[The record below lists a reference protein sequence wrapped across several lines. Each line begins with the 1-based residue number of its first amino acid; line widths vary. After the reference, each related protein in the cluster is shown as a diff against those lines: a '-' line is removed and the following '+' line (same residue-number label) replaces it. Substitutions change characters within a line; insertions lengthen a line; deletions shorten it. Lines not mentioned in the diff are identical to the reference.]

1 MTTKPSDIN
10 PAVQWIHC
18 ESALLPD
25 GWAQQVTI
33 GIDAAGNIQEV
44 RSGELVPEPS
54 TSMRHVSGCI
64 VPGMAN
70 LHSHAH
76 QRAMAG
82 LTERAAPGE
91 DSFWTWRDVMYR
103 FVRQIQP
110 YHLQAIAAQAYLE
123 MLESGY
129 TAVGE
134 FQYVHHDVDGKPYS
148 QRAEMSLHTLQ
159 AARETGIGFTALPV
173 LYRYGGFGA
182 QDPDPGQRR
191 FLNNCD
197 EFLELHSQIDNAIE
211 DNGNEALG
219 IAPHSLRAVSS
230 ELLNEVLQGLS
241 GPAGR
246 SGQSARPVH
255 IHIAEQLAEVEACR
269 AWSGQR
275 PVEWLLDHFSVDS
288 RWCLIHATH
297 LANNEVSDLA
307 NSQAVAGLCPTTEA
321 NLGDGIF
328 QMRAFVEAGGRFGIG
343 SDCHI
348 SISPVEELRWLEY
361 GQRLISHRRNALA
374 EAGHSSGRFLF
385 DGALAGGAQACG
397 RDLGRIAP
405 GCRADFVVLDNQHPL
420 LYGRQQDELLDS
432 WIFSGNTSSIREVIV
447 GGQTRV
453 SDGRHQDAER
463 ITGRYRE
470 VITQLMRSDS

>member
-1 MTTKPSDIN
+1 MNTKPSDSN
-10 PAVQWIHC
+10 PDAQWIHC

-25 GWAQQVTI
+25 GWAHQVAI

-44 RSGELVPEPS
+44 RTGGGASAPG

-103 FVRQIQP
+103 YVRKLQP
-110 YHLQAIAAQAYLE
+110 HHLQAIAAQAYLE
-123 MLESGY
+123 MLQSGY

-134 FQYVHHDVDGKPYS
+134 FQYVHHDVDGKAYS
-148 QRAEMSLHTLQ
+148 QRAEMSLRTLQ

-182 QDPDPGQRR
+182 QDPDPGQQR

-197 EFLELHSQIDNAIE
+197 EFLELHSQIDNALE
-211 DNGNEALG
+211 ANGNEALG
-219 IAPHSLRAVSS
+219 IAPHSLRAVSA
-230 ELLNEVLQGLS
+230 ELLNEVLQGLGGPS
-241 GPAGR
+241 G
-246 SGQSARPVH
+246 RPVH
-255 IHIAEQLAEVEACR
+255 IHIAEQLAEVEACM

-275 PVEWLLDHFSVDS
+275 PVEWLLDHFALDS

-297 LANNEVSDLA
+297 LANNEVGDLA
-307 NSQAVAGLCPTTEA
+307 QSQAIAGLCPTTEA

-328 QMRAFVEAGGRFGIG
+328 QMRAFVAAGGRFGIG

-374 EAGHSSGRFLF
+374 EAGQSSGRFLF
-385 DGALAGGAQACG
+385 DGALAGGALACG
-397 RDLGRIAP
+397 RALGRIAV

-420 LYGRQQDELLDS
+420 LYGRQEDELLDS
-432 WIFSGNTSSIREVIV
+432 WIFSGNASSIREVIV

-453 SDGRHQDAER
+453 SDGRHHDAQR

-470 VITQLMRSDS
+470 VIAQLVSSDS